1 MKQTTISLIV
11 SICIYQVPILF
22 RIYDYILNGELSFCV
37 VFSSI
42 TAWFVQISK
51 RNYILVWFDETSYMV
66 K

>member
-37 VFSSI
+37 VFSFKEKLYFGVI
-42 TAWFVQISK
+42 W
-51 RNYILVWFDETSYMV
+51 RD
-66 K
+66 